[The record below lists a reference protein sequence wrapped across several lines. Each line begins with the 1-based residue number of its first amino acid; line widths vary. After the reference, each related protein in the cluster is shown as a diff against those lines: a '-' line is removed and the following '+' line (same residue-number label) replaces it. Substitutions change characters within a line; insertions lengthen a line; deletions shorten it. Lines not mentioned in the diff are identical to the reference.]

1 MLFRVHSLATGLAIG
16 VILQGVA
23 PAASAGS
30 GASCEVGGSG
40 GPVSLYIL
48 QSPERVQAFAASVK
62 GVPVVVRKPATV
74 VFGDGRVVTS
84 DVESAGELLNELGWG
99 RRRIEIAA
107 SFGSR
112 RAPRRRSFG

>member
-1 MLFRVHSLATGLAIG
+1 MAVRIHDVAICLVMGAALLGAGPAT
-16 VILQGVA
+16 
-23 PAASAGS
+23 SAGS
-30 GASCEVGGSG
+30 GASCEVGGSN

-48 QSPERVQAFAASVK
+48 TSPERVQAFAASVK

-84 DVESAGELLNELGWG
+84 DVESAGDLVNELGWG
-99 RRRIEIAA
+99 KRRIEIAA